1 MLDKLIRWS
10 TRYMAVGVMIAG
22 FLGILFP
29 AAMKPYARFIP
40 TLLGIIM
47 FGMGMSLK
55 AEDFRNVFRDPR
67 SVAVGAILQFTIMP
81 LLAYVLVTLLA
92 LPPEIAIG
100 VVLVGCCPGGTAS
113 NVISFI
119 AHADVALSVSMTM
132 VNTILAPFITP
143 LLIYLIAGT
152 WIEISLSSMMLS
164 IVKMVLL
171 PSFWAL
177 RATISFPAL
186 YPVFP
191 ASCPCSLPLSLW

>member
-81 LLAYVLVTLLA
+81 LWPMSLLRSWPCLLKLPLVSSLWA
-92 LPPEIAIG
+92 AA
-100 VVLVGCCPGGTAS
+100 LVGLRRTSSPS
-113 NVISFI
+113 
-119 AHADVALSVSMTM
+119 
-132 VNTILAPFITP
+132 
-143 LLIYLIAGT
+143 
-152 WIEISLSSMMLS
+152 SLMPM
-164 IVKMVLL
+164 
-171 PSFWAL
+171 
-177 RATISFPAL
+177 
-186 YPVFP
+186 
-191 ASCPCSLPLSLW
+191 

>member
-92 LPPEIAIG
+92 L
-100 VVLVGCCPGGTAS
+100 
-113 NVISFI
+113 
-119 AHADVALSVSMTM
+119 
-132 VNTILAPFITP
+132 
-143 LLIYLIAGT
+143 LL
-152 WIEISLSSMMLS
+152 
-164 IVKMVLL
+164 K
-171 PSFWAL
+171 
-177 RATISFPAL
+177 
-186 YPVFP
+186 
-191 ASCPCSLPLSLW
+191 LPLVSSLWAAAWWDCVERHLLHRSCRCSPFCIHDHGKHYTGPFHHAPSHLPDCWDVD

>member
-100 VVLVGCCPGGTAS
+100 VVLVGCCPGVFGAGAS
-113 NVISFI
+113 GPAAGDACRTGGVAKQ
-119 AHADVALSVSMTM
+119 AHGARD
-132 VNTILAPFITP
+132 
-143 LLIYLIAGT
+143 
-152 WIEISLSSMMLS
+152 
-164 IVKMVLL
+164 
-171 PSFWAL
+171 
-177 RATISFPAL
+177 
-186 YPVFP
+186 
-191 ASCPCSLPLSLW
+191 

>member
-1 MLDKLIRWS
+1 
-10 TRYMAVGVMIAG
+10 
-22 FLGILFP
+22 
-29 AAMKPYARFIP
+29 
-40 TLLGIIM
+40 M

-152 WIEISLSSMMLS
+152 WIEISF
-164 IVKMVLL
+164 L
-171 PSFWAL
+171 P
-177 RATISFPAL
+177 
-186 YPVFP
+186 
-191 ASCPCSLPLSLW
+191 